1 MAKIILSDIISTL
14 PLFLGINEQEKA
26 TLLGVARI
34 RNLPR
39 GQILFLQGDPITC
52 FYVVCR
58 GTVQMFRETPD
69 GHEIT
74 PDICISGDSLCP
86 SEIIDSKPIYK
97 VNARAVEDT
106 VLLEVPMQWLK
117 QNLQNFDHLIL
128 KLFTDISQRLQRTTV
143 EVERQTTMSAPQLI
157 SCFLYELCVLYDF
170 DPRGFELP
178 YSKTLIASRLG
189 MELETFSRSLHKLKE
204 YGIIVQGTHVSMFN
218 NHTDKR
224 KKPVCGRCSSN
235 GVCTQHNKLEQK
247 MSHTPSTQEA
257 L

>member
-1 MAKIILSDIISTL
+1 MAKIILSDVISTL
-14 PLFLGINEQEKA
+14 PLFLGINEQEKS

-34 RNLPR
+34 RHLLR
-39 GQILFLQGDPITC
+39 GQTLFFQGDPIIC

-106 VLLEVPMQWLK
+106 TLLEVPMQWLK
-117 QNLQNFDHLIL
+117 QNLQNFDHLML
-128 KLFTDISQRLQRTTV
+128 KLFADISQRLQRTTV
-143 EVERQTTMSAPQLI
+143 EVERQTTMSAAQLI

-218 NHTDKR
+218 NNTDKR
-224 KKPVCGRCSSN
+224 EKLVCNYCSGN
-235 GVCTQHNKLEQK
+235 GVCVQHNRLEQK
-247 MSHTPSTQEA
+247 MHQALPTPDT